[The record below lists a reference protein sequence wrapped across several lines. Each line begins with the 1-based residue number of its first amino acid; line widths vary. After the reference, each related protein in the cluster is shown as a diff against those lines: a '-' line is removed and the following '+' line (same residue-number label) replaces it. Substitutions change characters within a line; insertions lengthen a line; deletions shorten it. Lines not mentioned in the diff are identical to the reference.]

1 MSQNV
6 APAIAQK
13 FGEPG
18 GLFDTVLQ
26 RLVSEW
32 HRFQMDRDPERLA
45 ALGAILEAGLAQLR
59 SFELLLGTEPKRAEG
74 DALPESVIDATAV
87 SHAGLD
93 RRPAEAPGVP
103 SVYAADPRAPREGE
117 SATNIV
123 ADVSLPSR
131 LDDATHLLEALQAA
145 LQEAL
150 APHRVASAPPPA
162 ATPGAVP
169 APPPAAMPAP
179 PASGSARDPAV
190 TREPQESPVA
200 SENGSGH
207 DGHPFDR
214 VFPRETFDVASTA
227 ELKRCRR
234 FERSF
239 SLLLLD
245 LGKEADAQAG
255 RILLSGLREFDLVGR
270 YGDRVLAVGLPETA
284 GENARIIA
292 QRLVGL
298 LAERGAWSE
307 LGRYGIATYP
317 KDGNTLTTVV
327 RTARSQLGA
336 ADSS

>member
-13 FGEPG
+13 FGEPA

-32 HRFQMDRDPERLA
+32 HRFQMDRDPDRLA
-45 ALGAILEAGLAQLR
+45 ALGAILDAGLAQLR
-59 SFELLLGTEPKRAEG
+59 SFELLLGTETKRAVG
-74 DALPESVIDATAV
+74 DALPESGVDAAAV
-87 SHAGLD
+87 SHAGVD

-117 SATNIV
+117 PATDIV

-131 LDDATHLLEALQAA
+131 LDEATRLLEALQAA

-150 APHRVASAPPPA
+150 APHRVASAPPPTA
-162 ATPGAVP
+162 MPRAVP
-169 APPPAAMPAP
+169 APP
-179 PASGSARDPAV
+179 ASVSARDAAV
-190 TREPQESPVA
+190 TRGPEEAPVA

-255 RILLSGLREFDLVGR
+255 RILLSSLREFDLVGR

-284 GENARIIA
+284 GENARVIA

-307 LGRYGIATYP
+307 IGRYGIATYP

>member
-1 MSQNV
+1 M
-6 APAIAQK
+6 
-13 FGEPG
+13 
-18 GLFDTVLQ
+18 
-26 RLVSEW
+26 
-32 HRFQMDRDPERLA
+32 
-45 ALGAILEAGLAQLR
+45 
-59 SFELLLGTEPKRAEG
+59 
-74 DALPESVIDATAV
+74 
-87 SHAGLD
+87 
-93 RRPAEAPGVP
+93 
-103 SVYAADPRAPREGE
+103 
-117 SATNIV
+117 
-123 ADVSLPSR
+123 
-131 LDDATHLLEALQAA
+131 
-145 LQEAL
+145 
-150 APHRVASAPPPA
+150 
-162 ATPGAVP
+162 PGAVR
-169 APPPAAMPAP
+169 APS
-179 PASGSARDPAV
+179 ASVSARDAAV

-207 DGHPFDR
+207 DDHPFDR

-255 RILLSGLREFDLVGR
+255 RILLSSLREFDLVGR

-284 GENARIIA
+284 GENARVIA

-307 LGRYGIATYP
+307 IGRYGIATYP

>member
-59 SFELLLGTEPKRAEG
+59 SFELLLGTETKRAEG
-74 DALPESVIDATAV
+74 DVLPESGVDAAAE
-87 SHAGLD
+87 SHAGVD
-93 RRPAEAPGVP
+93 RRPTEAPGVP
-103 SVYAADPRAPREGE
+103 SVYAADPRSPQEGE
-117 SATNIV
+117 PATDIV

-131 LDDATHLLEALQAA
+131 LDEATRLLEALQAA

-150 APHRVASAPPPA
+150 APHGVASAPPPA
-162 ATPGAVP
+162 AMPGAVP
-169 APPPAAMPAP
+169 APP
-179 PASGSARDPAV
+179 ASVSARDPAV
-190 TREPQESPVA
+190 TREPRESPVA

-255 RILLSGLREFDLVGR
+255 RILLSSLREFDLVGR

-284 GENARIIA
+284 GENARVIA

-298 LAERGAWSE
+298 LAQRGAWSE

>member
-1 MSQNV
+1 M
-6 APAIAQK
+6 
-13 FGEPG
+13 
-18 GLFDTVLQ
+18 
-26 RLVSEW
+26 
-32 HRFQMDRDPERLA
+32 
-45 ALGAILEAGLAQLR
+45 
-59 SFELLLGTEPKRAEG
+59 
-74 DALPESVIDATAV
+74 
-87 SHAGLD
+87 
-93 RRPAEAPGVP
+93 
-103 SVYAADPRAPREGE
+103 YAADPRAPWEGE
-117 SATNIV
+117 PATDVV

-131 LDDATHLLEALQAA
+131 LDDATRLLEALQAA

-150 APHRVASAPPPA
+150 APHRVASAPPPVA
-162 ATPGAVP
+162 MPGAVP
-169 APPPAAMPAP
+169 AQPPAAMSGAAPAA
-179 PASGSARDPAV
+179 PARVPARDPAV
-190 TREPQESPVA
+190 TSEPQESPVA

-284 GENARIIA
+284 GENARVIA

-307 LGRYGIATYP
+307 IGRYGIATYP

-336 ADSS
+336 VDSA

>member
-1 MSQNV
+1 MSQSV
-6 APAIAQK
+6 APAIAKK
-13 FGEPG
+13 FAEPG

-32 HRFQMDRDPERLA
+32 HRFQMDRDPERIV

-59 SFELLLGTEPKRAEG
+59 SFELLLGTETKRAEG
-74 DALPESVIDATAV
+74 DPLPEAGVDAVSA
-87 SHAGLD
+87 SHAGVD
-93 RRPAEAPGVP
+93 RRPAEATGVP
-103 SVYAADPRAPREGE
+103 SVYAADPRASWEGE
-117 SATNIV
+117 PATDIV

-131 LDDATHLLEALQAA
+131 LDEATRLLEALQVA

-162 ATPGAVP
+162 PMPRAVR
-169 APPPAAMPAP
+169 APS
-179 PASGSARDPAV
+179 ASVSARDAAV

-207 DGHPFDR
+207 DDHPFDR
-214 VFPRETFDVASTA
+214 IFPHETFDVASTA

-255 RILLSGLREFDLVGR
+255 RILLSSLREFDLVGR

-284 GENARIIA
+284 GENARVIA

-307 LGRYGIATYP
+307 IGRYGIATYP

>member
-1 MSQNV
+1 MSQSV
-6 APAIAQK
+6 APAIAKK
-13 FGEPG
+13 FAEPG

-32 HRFQMDRDPERLA
+32 HRFQMDRDPERIV

-59 SFELLLGTEPKRAEG
+59 SFELLLGTETKRAEG
-74 DALPESVIDATAV
+74 DPLPESRVDAVSA
-87 SHAGLD
+87 SHAGVD
-93 RRPAEAPGVP
+93 RRPAEATGVP
-103 SVYAADPRAPREGE
+103 SVYAADPRASWEGE
-117 SATNIV
+117 PATDIV

-131 LDDATHLLEALQAA
+131 LDEATRLLEALQAA

-150 APHRVASAPPPA
+150 APYRVASAPPPA
-162 ATPGAVP
+162 SV
-169 APPPAAMPAP
+169 
-179 PASGSARDPAV
+179 SARDSAV

-207 DGHPFDR
+207 DDHPFDR

-255 RILLSGLREFDLVGR
+255 RILLSSLREFDLVGR

-284 GENARIIA
+284 GENARVIA

-307 LGRYGIATYP
+307 IGRYGIATYP

>member
-32 HRFQMDRDPERLA
+32 HRFQMDRDPGRLA

-59 SFELLLGTEPKRAEG
+59 SFELLLGTETKR
-74 DALPESVIDATAV
+74 
-87 SHAGLD
+87 D
-93 RRPAEAPGVP
+93 RLPAEAPGVP

-117 SATNIV
+117 PATDIV

-131 LDDATHLLEALQAA
+131 LDEATRLLEALQAA

-150 APHRVASAPPPA
+150 APHHVASAPPPA
-162 ATPGAVP
+162 AMPDVVP
-169 APPPAAMPAP
+169 APLPAAMPDAVPTP
-179 PASGSARDPAV
+179 PARVSARDPAL

-255 RILLSGLREFDLVGR
+255 RILLSSLREFDLVGR

-284 GENARIIA
+284 GENARVIA

-307 LGRYGIATYP
+307 IGRYGIATYP

-327 RTARSQLGA
+327 RTARSQLGT

>member
-1 MSQNV
+1 MSQSV
-6 APAIAQK
+6 APAIAKK
-13 FGEPG
+13 FAEPG

-32 HRFQMDRDPERLA
+32 HRFQMDRDPERIV

-59 SFELLLGTEPKRAEG
+59 SFELLLGTETKRAEG
-74 DALPESVIDATAV
+74 DPLPESGVDAVPV
-87 SHAGLD
+87 SHAGVD

-103 SVYAADPRAPREGE
+103 SVYAADPRAPWEGE
-117 SATNIV
+117 PATDIV
-123 ADVSLPSR
+123 TDVSLPSR
-131 LDDATHLLEALQAA
+131 LDEATRLLEALQAA

-162 ATPGAVP
+162 PMSGAVR
-169 APPPAAMPAP
+169 AP
-179 PASGSARDPAV
+179 PASVSARDAPV

-255 RILLSGLREFDLVGR
+255 RILLSSLREFDLVGR

-284 GENARIIA
+284 GESARVIA

-307 LGRYGIATYP
+307 IGRYGIATYP

>member
-59 SFELLLGTEPKRAEG
+59 SFELLLGTETKRAEDVLSESG
-74 DALPESVIDATAV
+74 VDAAEA
-87 SHAGLD
+87 SHAGVA
-93 RRPAEAPGVP
+93 RRPAEPPDVP
-103 SVYAADPRAPREGE
+103 SVYAADPRGPREGE
-117 SATNIV
+117 PAMDIGTDV
-123 ADVSLPSR
+123 ASLPSR
-131 LDDATHLLEALQAA
+131 LDEATRLLEALQAA

-150 APHRVASAPPPA
+150 APHGVASTPPP
-162 ATPGAVP
+162 TVMHGAVP
-169 APPPAAMPAP
+169 EP
-179 PASGSARDPAV
+179 PASVSARDTAV

-255 RILLSGLREFDLVGR
+255 RILLSSLREFDLVGR

-284 GENARIIA
+284 GENARVIA

-298 LAERGAWSE
+298 LAERGAWSQI
-307 LGRYGIATYP
+307 GRYGIATYP

-336 ADSS
+336 ADSA